1 MGKRIVVVLAHP
13 LKNSLCA
20 HLASLTASLIT
31 DAGHDLR
38 IVDLYERNFDP
49 RLTSSERRS
58 YYAEHDARAVAEDAE
73 ALRTADVL
81 VLIFPTWWFGLP
93 AILKGWIDRVFVPG
107 VAYDHAPDFGRM
119 IPKLTQL
126 QSCFAITTLGSPWWI
141 DWFII
146 ARHHWDM
153 CPERR
158 LFDGVTL
165 QRGED
170 CRRHIGCLREAVDAE
185 TAKTDLIKNER
196 PAKSG
201 GPLANSNDL
210 LPSDQAP

>member
-1 MGKRIVVVLAHP
+1 MHAKGKRFVVVLAHP

-38 IVDLYERNFDP
+38 IVDLYERDFDP

-58 YYAEHDARAVAEDAE
+58 YYAEHDASAVAEDTE

-107 VAYDHAPDFGRM
+107 VAYDHTPDFGRM

-141 DWFII
+141 DWFIMFRPVRRILSRAIIGTCAPKARFSMVSLYNAEKI
-146 ARHHWDM
+146 AAGKLATF
-153 CPERR
+153 ER
-158 LFDGVTL
+158 LLTQKL
-165 QRGED
+165 Q
-170 CRRHIGCLREAVDAE
+170 I
-185 TAKTDLIKNER
+185 LI
-196 PAKSG
+196 
-201 GPLANSNDL
+201 
-210 LPSDQAP
+210 